1 MPIIVLEEENLGE
14 RSLLPLQKIPLIV
27 AINGIFCVV
36 TTAVLYVSILEYD
49 LQILVLV
56 MKMTDIIIIDRD
68 NRLYN
73 YAVQTLSKSYFVRAT
88 DAESLQQKGRG
99 YLLDIIRTEH
109 ITQIDSDSC
118 VIILG
123 ENEQYSYITSD
134 CQKMYVIANSL
145 CDSQIASLK
154 SCNCPVITCGS
165 KNVDSVSFTSI
176 CDENV
181 TVSLNRSVTALS
193 GRCVQPL
200 EIPVNYDNEE
210 SLYNVLAVTALRI
223 LLDDFDSELGR
234 LI

>member
-1 MPIIVLEEENLGE
+1 M
-14 RSLLPLQKIPLIV
+14 PLQKIPLIV

-36 TTAVLYVSILEYD
+36 ETVVIYARILEFD
-49 LQILVLV
+49 LQILFPV

-68 NRLYN
+68 NRLCN
-73 YAVQTLSKSYFVRAT
+73 HAVQTLSKSYFVRAT
-88 DAESLQQKGRG
+88 DAVSLQQKGSG

-123 ENEQYSYITSD
+123 ENEQYSHITSD
-134 CQKMYVIANSL
+134 CHKMYVIANSL
-145 CDSQIASLK
+145 CDSQISSLR

-165 KNVDSVSFTSI
+165 KSVDSVSFTSI

-193 GRCVQPL
+193 GRSVQPL
-200 EIPVNYDNEE
+200 EIPVHYDNEE